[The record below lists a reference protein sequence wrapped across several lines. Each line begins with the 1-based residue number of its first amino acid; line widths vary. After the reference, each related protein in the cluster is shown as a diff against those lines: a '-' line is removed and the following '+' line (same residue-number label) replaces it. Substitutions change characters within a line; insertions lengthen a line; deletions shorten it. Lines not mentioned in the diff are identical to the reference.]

1 MPHPPLSKLMLYL
14 PVPGIVELDAQG
26 GAVGGGLLLVR
37 ATAHVRGLDI
47 VLLAG
52 NGKEQGTQKKGG
64 LQYPRYRKPPQNMFG
79 QT

>member
-1 MPHPPLSKLMLYL
+1 MLYL
-14 PVPGIVELDAQG
+14 PVPGEVELDAHG

-52 NGKEQGTQKKGG
+52 NREEQDTLKKGS
-64 LQYPRYRKPPQNMFG
+64 LQYHRYRKPPQNMFG